1 MLNSIYNSIL
11 LKLNSKTGVFCCI
24 VLKLR
29 IFTHF
34 SQEIVISKVRKCET
48 ILQEL
53 TMINNAEAKM
63 GRVMLQPQIIL
74 QYFYKMLMWPIS
86 YWFSSKPTI
95 NITFSF
101 TNNHSSH

>member
-1 MLNSIYNSIL
+1 
-11 LKLNSKTGVFCCI
+11 
-24 VLKLR
+24 
-29 IFTHF
+29 
-34 SQEIVISKVRKCET
+34 
-48 ILQEL
+48 
-53 TMINNAEAKM
+53 MINNAEAKM